1 MAKHIL
7 DAAQK
12 TVVKAAKAGAEGVK
26 DVASDALGAA
36 ASAAAGVVLGR
47 VSEALGSGQKK
58 VDEAVPAAPKAV
70 SANTTR
76 SRRKPANKRLTTKK
90 GAAPKARAAKKRSAA
105 KKKSWPGEQKQD
117 IGHDERNGWQSQEE
131 SGPRASLT
139 RRSPAT
145 ALVYGRSASAWP
157 RQHVPA

>member
-1 MAKHIL
+1 VRCGIDSQSFDVECWIAAVEDSDMAKHIL

-36 ASAAAGVVLGR
+36 ASAAAGVVLGQ

-58 VDEAVPAAPKAV
+58 EDETVPAAPQAV

-76 SRRKPANKRLTTKK
+76 SRRKPANKRLTTKE

-105 KKKSWPGEQKQD
+105 KKKAGQAS
-117 IGHDERNGWQSQEE
+117 RNKTSATTKGTA
-131 SGPRASLT
+131 GKAKKKAARG
-139 RRSPAT
+139 RR
-145 ALVYGRSASAWP
+145 
-157 RQHVPA
+157 